1 MFHIPLT
8 QIKIGRCPDY
18 AMRLGKMDIYHKA
31 NIYLFSHE
39 RRFQDS
45 VVKSDRSLQTV
56 AVSIRDVLKNPSFT
70 SIDTDRPLVIARRR
84 VLRTRNGFAMIR
96 LRLPVTIAK
105 DKFDDICRH
114 FWRVIFPEAQN
125 TD

>member
-8 QIKIGRCPDY
+8 QIKIGRRPDY
-18 AMRLGKMDIYHKA
+18 AMRLGKMDVYHKA
-31 NIYLFSHE
+31 NIYFFSHQ

-45 VVKSDRSLQTV
+45 AVKSDRSLHAV
-56 AVSIRDVLKNPSFT
+56 AVGTREVLKNPSFI
-70 SIDTDRPLVIARRR
+70 SFDTDRPLDIARGR
-84 VLRTRNGFAMIR
+84 VLETRTGFIMIR

-105 DKFDDICRH
+105 DKFEEICGH

-125 TD
+125 TN